1 LIEEEYKIEH
11 RSNMTQ
17 EAETKS
23 ISISGNAAQDYLGGG
38 KKRATRSTQKKVK
51 GGGEEPLH
59 GVSTNAMNVK
69 GIETQPTI
77 ATTAGSPDPAK
88 WLHTP
93 AMVPPRIV
101 PHPSVVPATPAQ
113 SAAPTNQYMTGGVKN
128 IKVELQ
134 KKAVTKKVQLHPK
147 KAEVVKHSS
156 QKKHHTRRV
165 RKITLGVS
173 SLHKRMTRAK
183 KMHKKVKEMPLEELK
198 KHLIAKKLIKPTS
211 KAPESVLRQIA
222 ADAQIVAGKAL

>member
-1 LIEEEYKIEH
+1 MSEEV
-11 RSNMTQ
+11 RSIN
-17 EAETKS
+17 
-23 ISISGNAAQDYLGGG
+23 ISGGAAQDYLGGG
-38 KKRATRSTQKKVK
+38 KKRTRGTQKKVK
-51 GGGEEPLH
+51 GGDADALR
-59 GVSTNAMNVK
+59 GVSANAMQVK
-69 GIETQPTI
+69 GVETQPTI

-93 AMVPPRIV
+93 AMVPSRII

-113 SAAPTNQYMTGGVKN
+113 SAAPTNQYMTGGVKH
-128 IKVELQ
+128 IKVELR

-156 QKKHHTRRV
+156 QKKNQTRRV

-183 KMHKKVKEMPLEELK
+183 KMHKKVKEMPLDELK
-198 KHLIAKKLIKPTS
+198 TQLIAKKLIKPTS

>member
-1 LIEEEYKIEH
+1 MSEEV
-11 RSNMTQ
+11 RSVN
-17 EAETKS
+17 
-23 ISISGNAAQDYLGGG
+23 ISGGAAQDYMGGG
-38 KKRATRSTQKKVK
+38 KKRTRARTTQKKV
-51 GGGEEPLH
+51 GGNAEVLR
-59 GVSTNAMNVK
+59 GVSANAMQVK
-69 GIETQPTI
+69 GVETQPTA

-93 AMVPPRIV
+93 AMVPPRII

-113 SAAPTNQYMTGGVKN
+113 SGAPTNQYMTGGVKH
-128 IKVELQ
+128 IKVELR
-134 KKAVTKKVQLHPK
+134 KRTVTKKVHLHPK

-156 QKKHHTRRV
+156 QKKNQTRRA

-183 KMHKKVKEMPLEELK
+183 KMHKKVKETPLDELK
-198 KHLIAKKLIKPTS
+198 KQLIAKKLIKPTS

>member
-1 LIEEEYKIEH
+1 
-11 RSNMTQ
+11 MQ
-17 EAETKS
+17 EANTKS
-23 ISISGNAAQDYLGGG
+23 VNISGGAVQDYLGVG
-38 KKRATRSTQKKVK
+38 KKRTRATRATQKKVV
-51 GGGEEPLH
+51 GGYTESAEALR
-59 GVSTNAMNVK
+59 GVSANAMNVK
-69 GIETQPTI
+69 GVETQPTA

-88 WLHTP
+88 WLHAP

-113 SAAPTNQYMTGGVKN
+113 SGAPTNQYMTGGVKH

-134 KKAVTKKVQLHPK
+134 KKAATKKVQLHPK
-147 KAEVVKHSS
+147 KAEAVKHSS
-156 QKKHHTRRV
+156 QKKNQTRRA

-198 KHLIAKKLIKPTS
+198 KQMIAKKLIKPTS

>member
-1 LIEEEYKIEH
+1 
-11 RSNMTQ
+11 MMQ

-23 ISISGNAAQDYLGGG
+23 INISGNAAQDYLGGG

-51 GGGEEPLH
+51 GGGEEALR
-59 GVSTNAMNVK
+59 GVSANAMNVK
-69 GIETQPTI
+69 GIDTQSNA

-183 KMHKKVKEMPLEELK
+183 KMHKKVKEMPLDELK
-198 KHLIAKKLIKPTS
+198 KQLIAKKLIKPTS

>member
-1 LIEEEYKIEH
+1 
-11 RSNMTQ
+11 MQ
-17 EAETKS
+17 EANTKLV
-23 ISISGNAAQDYLGGG
+23 SISGGAAQDYLGGG
-38 KKRATRSTQKKVK
+38 KKRTRTTRKKV
-51 GGGEEPLH
+51 GGDAEHAEALR
-59 GVSTNAMNVK
+59 GVSANAMNVK
-69 GIETQPTI
+69 GVETQPTI

-93 AMVPPRIV
+93 AMVPPRII
-101 PHPSVVPATPAQ
+101 PQPSTVPATPAQ
-113 SAAPTNQYMTGGVKN
+113 SGAPTNQYMTGGVKH

-134 KKAVTKKVQLHPK
+134 KKAAVKKVQLHPK
-147 KAEVVKHSS
+147 KAEAVKHSS
-156 QKKHHTRRV
+156 QKKNQTRRA

-183 KMHKKVKEMPLEELK
+183 KMHKKVKEMPLDELK
-198 KHLIAKKLIKPTS
+198 KQLIAKKLIKPTS